1 VESMAL
7 DPAFWDARKVFV
19 TGHTG
24 FKGSWLCLWL
34 STLGARIAGYSLS
47 PPTTPNLFVA
57 ARVAAGIASVDGDVR
72 DSASLRG
79 SMQQH
84 APEIV
89 FHLAA
94 QSLVREGYEHPV
106 DTYSAN
112 VLGTVHVLEAVRS
125 CEPVRAVIVV
135 TSDKCYEKREWL
147 WGHRENE
154 PLGGNDPYSTS
165 KACAELVTAA
175 YRNSFFRGDTDRR
188 VAVASVRAGN
198 VIGGG
203 DWARDRLIPD
213 MISAFSQ
220 KRPARLRYPDATR
233 PWQHVLDPL
242 HGYLMLAERLCSDEE
257 GWAEAWNFGPS
268 SDQGVSVGGI
278 ADRLSALWGGG
289 ASWRQDTSVQ
299 PEEAGALQLDS
310 TKANRRLGWQP
321 RLDLDSALR
330 WTVEWYR
337 AYFTGSDARAT
348 TLDQIAR
355 YREGL
360 AQ

>member
-1 VESMAL
+1 MAL
-7 DPAFWDARKVFV
+7 NPAFWDARKVLV

-24 FKGSWLCLWL
+24 FKGSWLSLWL
-34 STLGARIAGYSLS
+34 SSLGARVLGYSLA
-47 PPTTPNLFVA
+47 PPTTPSLFVA
-57 ARVAAGIASVDGDVR
+57 ARVATGMTSVDGDVR
-72 DSASLRG
+72 DLASLREC
-79 SMQQH
+79 MEQH
-84 APEIV
+84 APEVV

-112 VLGTVHVLEAVRS
+112 VLGTVYVLEAVRS
-125 CEPVRAVIVV
+125 CVPVRAVIVV
-135 TSDKCYEKREWL
+135 TSDKCYENREWL
-147 WGHRENE
+147 WGYRENE
-154 PLGGNDPYSTS
+154 PLGGGDPYSSS

-175 YRNSFFRGDTDRR
+175 YRRSFFRGDSDRR

-213 MISAFSQ
+213 VIRAFSE
-220 KRPARLRYPDATR
+220 KRPALLRYPDAVR

-257 GWAEAWNFGPS
+257 GWADAWNFGPS
-268 SDQGVSVGGI
+268 SDQSVSVGRI
-278 ADRLSALWGGG
+278 ADRLAVLWGAD

-321 RLDLDSALR
+321 RLDLDSALC
-330 WTVEWYR
+330 WTAEWYT
-337 AYFTGSDARAT
+337 AYFMGSDARAT
-348 TLDQIAR
+348 TLDQISR